1 MTDEGKKRLG
11 RMSPDAVRKEMQKAV
26 NKARSEKYGFS
37 NRWSRDKGIGEQS
50 EKVHESQKQK
60 QKAWETS
67 QSYKRAVRETDKLD
81 KMFDRGKISVDD
93 YDREYAKA
101 WDKAFENAPSSNTY
115 VVTGKGR
122 KYVND
127 YANDS
132 GRKLTV
138 AYLNDLGF
146 DEKASKYI
154 DSIIKKSG
162 AQVLD

>member
-1 MTDEGKKRLG
+1 MEYYGIHYDSVIEHHGVKGQKWGVRRYQNPDGTLTDEGKKRLG
-11 RMSPDAVRKEMQKAV
+11 RMSPDTVRKEMQKAV

-67 QSYKRAVRETDKLD
+67 ESYKRAVRETDKLD

-93 YDREYAKA
+93 YDREYAKT
-101 WDKAFENAPSSNTY
+101 WDKVFENAPSSNTY
-115 VVTGKGR
+115 IVTGKGR

-127 YANDS
+127 
-132 GRKLTV
+132 
-138 AYLNDLGF
+138 
-146 DEKASKYI
+146 
-154 DSIIKKSG
+154 
-162 AQVLD
+162 